1 MRDAGNRIPLV
12 ILLVTPTHAKYLDDQ
27 DSFMPNLLSKIFPR
41 TKGPAKV
48 DIFAAVVDQIPYPPN
63 CYPLPN
69 VPEWRLGPNGFEGF
83 SVAVAYSDHAA
94 PDLWSQSNV
103 KKAPALESALQR
115 PVLSFRFPAHE
126 NTACLGTASHPA
138 KSTTLHM
145 VRLPVANTL
154 FYNSQPATMF
164 ASCWTASMDSKNELV
179 YKCIQKMNLARQ
191 TLNMAGRFS
200 NQNLKFSKLVLELQ
214 PLTIPRIIAAGLGNI
229 IRELHVGRESNETMP
244 ASQELEH
251 AVSQQFRHLE
261 IPDQR
266 PGIWALITP
275 RTNWIA
281 GPQIVSSNDA
291 NLI

>member
-1 MRDAGNRIPLV
+1 
-12 ILLVTPTHAKYLDDQ
+12 
-27 DSFMPNLLSKIFPR
+27 MPNLLSKIFPR

-138 KSTTLHM
+138 KSTTLHGATP
-145 VRLPVANTL
+145 RGQHAFLQ
-154 FYNSQPATMF
+154 QPARNNVCLLLDCF
-164 ASCWTASMDSKNELV
+164 NGL
-179 YKCIQKMNLARQ
+179 QK
-191 TLNMAGRFS
+191 
-200 NQNLKFSKLVLELQ
+200 
-214 PLTIPRIIAAGLGNI
+214 
-229 IRELHVGRESNETMP
+229 
-244 ASQELEH
+244 
-251 AVSQQFRHLE
+251 
-261 IPDQR
+261 
-266 PGIWALITP
+266 
-275 RTNWIA
+275 
-281 GPQIVSSNDA
+281 
-291 NLI
+291 